1 MRVLLSTYGALGD
14 VKPVLGVAVLGA
26 LRAEECDAP
35 FATGMTPTGVW
46 R

>member
-1 MRVLLSTYGALGD
+1 MRVLLSTYGSLGD
-14 VKPVLGVAVLGA
+14 VEPVVVAVQLGA

-35 FATGMTPTGVW
+35 FATGVTPTGVW